1 MYVNI
6 KLYFLRFGFYR
17 MQGGIEAE
25 REERERWINKDVK
38 KMIDSVAGTASYCCY
53 KKESV
58 VYSVYHSHL
67 AFTLLHSVI
76 SLYSHIMYSL
86 QSL

>member
-1 MYVNI
+1 
-6 KLYFLRFGFYR
+6 

-53 KKESV
+53 KKKCCVLCIS
-58 VYSVYHSHL
+58 
-67 AFTLLHSVI
+67 FTLDIHIILHSVN